1 MLCHEFGDA
10 RLIISVHRAVQDD
23 EAIRMSALDCREGLI
38 EIVRAGHPDRLKDHT
53 EQRQCL
59 LDIVELEYHSRHA
72 RVP

>member
-1 MLCHEFGDA
+1 
-10 RLIISVHRAVQDD
+10 
-23 EAIRMSALDCREGLI
+23 MSALDCREGLI